1 MGAIVYEFEQQV
13 AIVTVNRPE
22 ALNAID
28 QAVLDGLAAA
38 LDQAWSDQARCLIL
52 TGAGRAFVAG
62 ADVAAMA
69 AMTPSQ
75 ALAFSQRGSAVL
87 RQIERSPIPSIAA
100 VNGFALG
107 GGCELALSCDLRLA
121 SEQASFA
128 QPEVGLGVTAG
139 FGGTQ
144 RLPRLIGLGLAN
156 ELLLTGRRIDAGRAQ
171 RIGLVNHLCA
181 ADDLLPT
188 ARRLAQDIARQS
200 PVALRAT
207 KRAIGL
213 GGQTD
218 LDTALAIESSQ
229 FAACFGSADQR
240 EGMAAFVEKRQPAP
254 FPGH

>member
-1 MGAIVYEFEQQV
+1 MSTIVYELDQQV
-13 AIVTVNRPE
+13 ATVTINRPE
-22 ALNAID
+22 ALNALN
-28 QAVLDGLAAA
+28 QAVLDDLSDVLAQVVA
-38 LDQAWSDQARCLIL
+38 DQVRCLIL

-69 AMTPSQ
+69 DMGPSQ

-87 RQIERSPIPSIAA
+87 RQLEQSPAPSIAA
-100 VNGFALG
+100 INGFALG
-107 GGCELALSCDLRLA
+107 GGCELALCCDIRLA
-121 SEQASFA
+121 SDQASFA

-144 RLPRLIGLGLAN
+144 RLPRLIGSGWAN
-156 ELLLTGRRIDAGRAQ
+156 ELLLTGRRIDAVRAQ

-181 ADDLLPT
+181 AADLLPT
-188 ARRLAQDIARQS
+188 ARRLARDIARQS

-213 GGQTD
+213 GSQTD

-240 EGMAAFVEKRQPAP
+240 EGMAAFVEKRPPAA
-254 FPGH
+254 FSGR